1 GRCHRFSR
9 ARSQQALSRPTRY
22 ERRSRSPA
30 ESQSCS
36 NGHLRSGEGAPS
48 ATAHSHTAPEVKKWL
63 AHKATR
69 RRWHLHFTA
78 TSSSW
83 LNLIERW
90 FKELNDKRLRR
101 GVFTSVADLTA
112 AITEWAEHWNTDPK
126 PFVWKATAE
135 QIITKVRRGRQSP
148 TRT

>member
-1 GRCHRFSR
+1 MSLVQPGQVAAGTFAAKPGTNAARVGRSSHNHARTGTSGRAKGHHRRRGFPHR
-9 ARSQQALSRPTRY
+9 ARGEEVAGAQGPGAAGICT
-22 ERRSRSPA
+22 SP
-30 ESQSCS
+30 
-36 NGHLRSGEGAPS
+36 P
-48 ATAHSHTAPEVKKWL
+48 
-63 AHKATR
+63 
-69 RRWHLHFTA
+69 

-101 GVFTSVADLTA
+101 GVFTGVADLTA
-112 AITEWAEHWNTDPK
+112 AITEWAEHWNTNLK

-148 TRT
+148 TRR

>member
-1 GRCHRFSR
+1 
-9 ARSQQALSRPTRY
+9 
-22 ERRSRSPA
+22 
-30 ESQSCS
+30 
-36 NGHLRSGEGAPS
+36 
-48 ATAHSHTAPEVKKWL
+48 VKKWL
-63 AHKATR
+63 AHKDPAPR
-69 RRWHLHFTA
+69 HLHFTA

>member
-1 GRCHRFSR
+1 
-9 ARSQQALSRPTRY
+9 
-22 ERRSRSPA
+22 
-30 ESQSCS
+30 
-36 NGHLRSGEGAPS
+36 
-48 ATAHSHTAPEVKKWL
+48 
-63 AHKATR
+63 
-69 RRWHLHFTA
+69 LHFTP

-112 AITEWAEHWNTDPK
+112 AIAEWAEHWNTDPK

-135 QIITKVRRGRQSP
+135 QIITKVRRGRETLHRIKAQ
-148 TRT
+148 TDH